1 MSARSDTKELE
12 GRIGYGFN
20 DRRLLMQ
27 ALTHSSQTAGKGGDN
42 DRLEFLGDRVLGLV
56 IAQHIVEANPDASV
70 GLIATRYNALVNQS
84 SCARV
89 AELLEL
95 GKMLRLGKS
104 VPAPRGNP
112 GTGVLADAIEA
123 LIAAVYLDGGMEE
136 ARRFVLRYWTRPE
149 FDGVGDGDDPKSRL
163 QSWALARRM
172 ALPEYRVVERSG
184 PAHRPSFTVEVR
196 LGSGEG
202 ASAQAPSKKLAER
215 RAAARL
221 LGLLGE
227 GDG

>member
-27 ALTHSSQTAGKGGDN
+27 ALTHSSQAGKGGDN
-42 DRLEFLGDRVLGLV
+42 ERLEFLGDRVLGLV
-56 IAQHIVEANPDASV
+56 IAQYVVEENPDASV

-89 AELLEL
+89 AEMLEL
-95 GKMLRLGKS
+95 GKLLRLGKS
-104 VPAPRGNP
+104 VPATRGNP
-112 GTGVLADAIEA
+112 GTGVLADAMEA
-123 LIAAVYLDGGMEE
+123 LIAAVYLDGGLEE
-136 ARRFVLRYWTRPE
+136 ARRFVLRYWTRQE
-149 FDGVGDGDDPKSRL
+149 FEGVGDGDDPKSRL
-163 QSWALARRM
+163 QSWAQARRKG
-172 ALPEYRVVERSG
+172 LPEYRVVERSG
-184 PAHRPSFTVEVR
+184 PAHRPSFTVEVS
-196 LGSGEG
+196 LGNGGS

-221 LGLLGE
+221 LVQLGE

>member
-1 MSARSDTKELE
+1 MNARSDTKELE

-27 ALTHSSQTAGKGGDN
+27 ALTHSSQTAGRGGGN
-42 DRLEFLGDRVLGLV
+42 ERLEFLGDRVLGLV
-56 IAQHIVEANPDASV
+56 IAQYIVETNPDASV

-95 GKMLRLGKS
+95 GKLLRLGKS
-104 VPAPRGNP
+104 VPAPGGNP
-112 GTGVLADAIEA
+112 GTGVLADAMEA

-136 ARRFVLRYWTRPE
+136 ARRFILRYWSRPE

-163 QSWALARRM
+163 QSWAQARRM
-172 ALPEYRVVERSG
+172 GLPEYRVVERSG
-184 PAHRPSFTVEVR
+184 PAHSPSFTVEVG
-196 LGSGEG
+196 LGTGES
-202 ASAQAPSKKLAER
+202 ATAQAPSKKQAER

>member
-1 MSARSDTKELE
+1 MSAGPDTTELE
-12 GRIGYGFN
+12 RRIGYGFS
-20 DRRLLMQ
+20 DRGLLMQ
-27 ALTHSSQTAGKGGDN
+27 ALTHSSHTAGKGGDSG
-42 DRLEFLGDRVLGLV
+42 RLEFLGDRVLGLV
-56 IAQHIVEANPDASV
+56 IAQYIVETNPDASV

-95 GKMLRLGKS
+95 GKLLRLGKS

-112 GTGVLADAIEA
+112 GTGVLADAMEV

-136 ARRFVLRYWTRPE
+136 ARRVILRFWSRPE
-149 FDGVGDGDDPKSRL
+149 FDGVGEDGDPKSSL
-163 QSWALARRM
+163 QSWAQARRLG
-172 ALPEYRVVERSG
+172 LPEYRVVERSG
-184 PAHRPSFTVEVR
+184 PAHRPSFTVEVG
-196 LGSGEG
+196 LGTGES

-221 LGLLGE
+221 LSLLGE